1 MSSFSSIF
9 IRRPVATAL
18 ITLGIALAGAFAFPR
33 LPVSPLPQ
41 VDFPTI
47 SVQANMAGASPDT
60 MASSVASP
68 LERHLGQIAD
78 VSEMTSQS
86 AIGST
91 RVTLQFGLDRDIN
104 GAARDVQAAINAAR
118 ADLPTSL
125 RSNPTYHKFNP
136 ADAPILI
143 LALTSKTK
151 TPGQMYDA
159 ASNVLQQSLSQLSGI
174 GNVDVNG
181 SALPAVRVEL
191 NPTALFHYGV
201 GLEDVRAALASANA
215 NSPKGAIEDD
225 ALHYQIYT
233 NDQAS
238 KAEQYRDLVVAYRDN
253 AAIRLS
259 DVGEVLDSVEDLRNA
274 GLANGRPAVLIVLYR
289 QPGANIIS
297 AVEGVKSELPRL
309 AAALPGDM
317 DLQVMVD
324 RSTTIRTS
332 LNDTERTLIIAVALV
347 ILVVFVFLRDWRAT
361 AIPSVAVPVSII
373 GTFGVMY
380 LFGFSL
386 DNLSLMALTIAT
398 GFVVD
403 DAIVVL
409 ENIARHIEDGVP
421 RFEAALLGAKE
432 VGFTVLSI
440 TVSLIAVFLP
450 ILLMGGIVGRLFR
463 EFALTLSIAVTISLF
478 VSLTATPMLCSLF
491 LRSPKSVPH
500 GRWFRASERV
510 FDAVQDFYR
519 RTLIVALR
527 HSFLVF
533 LVLVGTVGLN
543 VYLFAHAKYGLFP
556 NQDNGQIIGNIQADQ
571 SISFQSMKQKLGQ
584 LQEIVQSDP
593 AVANVVGFTGGR
605 QTNSG
610 FVFMSLKPAQVRK
623 VSADEVVARLRG
635 KLAQVAGA
643 RLFLQTAADLRVG
656 GRQSPAAYQFSLQ
669 GDDTQTLYQFTPKM
683 TAAMMKLDEIADVNS
698 DQQQKGLETDL
709 FIDRP
714 TAARLGLSLNA
725 IDDSLY
731 DAFGQRQVSVIYNPL
746 NQYHV
751 VMEVAPR
758 YWEDP
763 QTLKDIWVSTSGA
776 NPSGSQSTNA
786 SAGAFIAAQT
796 PSAGTAVT
804 TTASTGSTNAS
815 TIAADSAR
823 NLAINSIAASGHS
836 SASSGASVS
845 TSKETVIPLAAFTSF
860 RPGLAPLSVNHQ
872 GPFVATTIS
881 FNLARG
887 HSLGEAQAAI
897 FKTMNDLSPP
907 LGVHG
912 GFAGTAATFQQSQS
926 NIPLL
931 IIAALATIYIVLGVL
946 YESYIHP
953 LTILSTLPS
962 AGVGALLGLMAFGL
976 EFTIIAMIGVIL
988 LIGIVKKN
996 AIMMVDFA
1004 LQAER
1009 SGMSQE
1015 DAILQACL
1023 LRFRPI
1029 MMTTFAAMLGA
1040 LPLAFGTGEGAE
1052 LRHPLGISIV
1062 GGLIVSQA
1070 LTLYTTPVIY
1080 LYLGRF
1086 GRWLGR
1092 LRGGARARPRR
1103 RIAEAG

>member
-1 MSSFSSIF
+1 
-9 IRRPVATAL
+9 
-18 ITLGIALAGAFAFPR
+18 
-33 LPVSPLPQ
+33 
-41 VDFPTI
+41 
-47 SVQANMAGASPDT
+47 
-60 MASSVASP
+60 
-68 LERHLGQIAD
+68 
-78 VSEMTSQS
+78 
-86 AIGST
+86 
-91 RVTLQFGLDRDIN
+91 
-104 GAARDVQAAINAAR
+104 
-118 ADLPTSL
+118 
-125 RSNPTYHKFNP
+125 
-136 ADAPILI
+136 
-143 LALTSKTK
+143 
-151 TPGQMYDA
+151 
-159 ASNVLQQSLSQLSGI
+159 
-174 GNVDVNG
+174 
-181 SALPAVRVEL
+181 
-191 NPTALFHYGV
+191 
-201 GLEDVRAALASANA
+201 
-215 NSPKGAIEDD
+215 
-225 ALHYQIYT
+225 
-233 NDQAS
+233 
-238 KAEQYRDLVVAYRDN
+238 
-253 AAIRLS
+253 
-259 DVGEVLDSVEDLRNA
+259 
-274 GLANGRPAVLIVLYR
+274 
-289 QPGANIIS
+289 
-297 AVEGVKSELPRL
+297 
-309 AAALPGDM
+309 
-317 DLQVMVD
+317 
-324 RSTTIRTS
+324 
-332 LNDTERTLIIAVALV
+332 
-347 ILVVFVFLRDWRAT
+347 
-361 AIPSVAVPVSII
+361 
-373 GTFGVMY
+373 MY

-409 ENIARHIEDGVP
+409 ENIARHVEDGVP
-421 RFEAALLGAKE
+421 RVEAALLGARE

-478 VSLTATPMLCSLF
+478 ISLTATPMLCSLF
-491 LRSPKSVPH
+491 LRSPRNVAH
-500 GRWFRASERV
+500 GRWFHASERV
-510 FDAVQDFYR
+510 FDSVQDFYR
-519 RTLIVALR
+519 RTLVVALR
-527 HSFLVF
+527 HSFMVF

-571 SISFQSMKQKLGQ
+571 SISFQLMKQKLSQ

-610 FVFMSLKPAQVRK
+610 FVFISLKPAQVRQ
-623 VSADEVVARLRG
+623 VSADDVVARLRG

-643 RLFLQTAADLRVG
+643 RLFLQTAADLRAG

-725 IDDSLY
+725 IDNTLY

-786 SAGAFIAAQT
+786 SAGSFIAAQT
-796 PSAGTAVT
+796 PSAGTAVAT
-804 TTASTGSTNAS
+804 TSTGSSTAS

-845 TSKETVIPLAAFTSF
+845 TSKETVVPLAAFTSF
-860 RPGLAPLSVNHQ
+860 RPGLTPLSVNHQ
-872 GPFVATTIS
+872 GPFVAATIS
-881 FNLARG
+881 FNLAAG
-887 HSLGEAQAAI
+887 YSLGEAQAAI
-897 FKTMNDLSPP
+897 FKTMSDLSPP

-926 NIPLL
+926 NVPLL

-953 LTILSTLPS
+953 ITILSTLPS

-1092 LRGGARARPRR
+1092 LRGGARARPR
-1103 RIAEAG
+1103 IAGAGVQ